1 MTRDRAQTETR
12 ILDAVGALLAEPPG
26 FRGLG
31 INAIAERAA
40 VDKVLIYRY
49 FGGLPEVLTAY
60 GAAADLWPSV
70 DEVLGGHDPT
80 KEGFVAAL
88 SALVQ
93 GYLAALQRRPA
104 TLEVLAWSMCE
115 RNPLTEAM
123 ERARAAWERD
133 VTDRVFRH
141 HKVPARVDIQAVLA
155 VLAAAADGLA
165 ARART
170 SDRYNGVE
178 LNTADGRRRLN
189 DAIALIVESI
199 IAFATQPADSRRKA

>member
-1 MTRDRAQTETR
+1 MTRNRAQTEAR
-12 ILDAVGALLAEPPG
+12 ILDAVAALLAEPPG

-60 GAAADLWPSV
+60 GAVADLWPSV
-70 DEVLGGHDPT
+70 DEVLGGHDPA
-80 KEGFVAAL
+80 KEGFVATL

-104 TLEVLAWSMCE
+104 TLEVLAWSLSE

-133 VTDRVFRH
+133 VTERVFRH

-155 VLAAAADGLA
+155 ILAAAADGLA
-165 ARART
+165 ARTRT

-178 LNTADGRRRLN
+178 LNTEDGRRRLN
-189 DAIALIVESI
+189 DALALIVESV
-199 IAFATQPADSRRKA
+199 IAFATQPTDSRKKA